1 MEDIPNPTG
10 GIHLAIHNNDSRMLS
25 HLIEEASPVFHLIEK
40 ASPVFHLIEE
50 ASPSPAIDE
59 KYFGFT
65 PLLHAVIKGSI
76 EMVDILLSNAANS
89 SIKNNSGCT
98 PLTVSVANGNTNMVA
113 LLLYHGANPNTQDDS
128 TGNTPLIVA
137 AIHGFVPIV
146 AELLRYKPLVFVKNL
161 DGDTAF
167 AIALRK
173 SKPYSGQR
181 PAERKWFRSI
191 AEMIWKRQWEI
202 PRRRTIVLSE
212 EQLHAI
218 SRPPPRDAVYDT
230 ESDDDHNDG
239 VTQQSPFVRSYDM
252 SVSSDDGHRVFYD
265 TESDDGAIQQSPF
278 VHSYNLSDSGV
289 D

>member
-1 MEDIPNPTG
+1 MQDIPQPTG
-10 GIHLAIHNNDSRMLS
+10 GIHLAIHNNDSRM
-25 HLIEEASPVFHLIEK
+25 
-40 ASPVFHLIEE
+40 VFHLIEE
-50 ASPSPAIDE
+50 ASPSPDIDE
-59 KYFGFT
+59 EYFGFT
-65 PLLHAVIKGSI
+65 PLLHAVMKGSI
-76 EMVDILLSNAANS
+76 EMVDILLSNGANS

-113 LLLYHGANPNTQDDS
+113 LLLYHGANPNTQDGS

-218 SRPPPRDAVYDT
+218 CQPPPRDAMYVYDT
-230 ESDDDHNDG
+230 ESDDDHDDG

-252 SVSSDDGHRVFYD
+252 SVSSDDGSRVFYD
-265 TESDDGAIQQSPF
+265 TESE
-278 VHSYNLSDSGV
+278 
-289 D
+289 